1 MNAHPASFSVP
12 AIRQSRQVRDAVDSG
27 TLKSLPETLRPR
39 EMLLHRGCAAMA
51 DDQLLAILLRSGVRG
66 CNVVELARRLLRRY
80 GTLKE
85 LAAASPEEL
94 ISLRLPGLSKVKAV
108 ELSAALEIARRV
120 AANPPV
126 TPSIRDPTTV
136 VAILRPLVM
145 DADKELFLAL
155 PLDRKN
161 RIKGRPVEVS
171 EGTVDASLVHP
182 REVFREC
189 VRVSAAGVIV
199 AHNHPSGDPTPS
211 AEDLRVT
218 RQLIA
223 AGKVLGIPVL
233 DHIILGTEAV
243 LPPGYVSLRD
253 KAYLDFSA

>member
-1 MNAHPASFSVP
+1 MKDIPVPFSVP
-12 AIRQSRQVRDAVDSG
+12 PILRSRQVRETPPSG
-27 TLKSLPETLRPR
+27 KLKSIPETLRPR
-39 EMLLHRGCAAMA
+39 ELLLHRGCGAMP
-51 DDQLLAILLRSGVRG
+51 DDLLLAILLRSGVRG
-66 CNVVELARRLLRRY
+66 CNVVELARMLLHRY
-80 GTLKE
+80 GSLKE
-85 LAAASPEEL
+85 LADASPEEL
-94 ISLRLPGLSKVKAV
+94 MALRLPGLSTVKAV

-126 TPSIRDPTTV
+126 KTAIREPAAV
-136 VAILRPLVM
+136 MEILRPLVM
-145 DADKELFLAL
+145 DAEKELFLAL

-189 VRVSAAGVIV
+189 VRVSAASVIV

-233 DHIILGTEAV
+233 DHIILGSEAV
-243 LPPGYVSLRD
+243 MPPGYVSLRD
-253 KAYLDFSA
+253 KAYLDFSD